1 MVRPLIPEVE
11 VTTLLDTRGYR
22 RATVTKPPARRRSG
36 RPVQSNHRLSPCRS
50 HREGFTPTSFL
61 TRLCGTNLELHM
73 QRQGATVK
81 VGQRVYNSTTWTRRD
96 EIYVKD
102 VRIGIIK
109 LTCGD
114 RKGRTIS
121 LITHASTHGR
131 AIEWCV
137 EQSTPRRPP
146 KENYSQQDTHAR
158 EQQ

>member
-1 MVRPLIPEVE
+1 MRNNMP
-11 VTTLLDTRGYR
+11 
-22 RATVTKPPARRRSG
+22 
-36 RPVQSNHRLSPCRS
+36 
-50 HREGFTPTSFL
+50 
-61 TRLCGTNLELHM
+61 
-73 QRQGATVK
+73 
-81 VGQRVYNSTTWTRRD
+81 VGQVNAHLPKNEFVMRV
-96 EIYVKD
+96 D

-137 EQSTPRRPP
+137 EQSTPSRPP

>member
-1 MVRPLIPEVE
+1 
-11 VTTLLDTRGYR
+11 
-22 RATVTKPPARRRSG
+22 
-36 RPVQSNHRLSPCRS
+36 
-50 HREGFTPTSFL
+50 
-61 TRLCGTNLELHM
+61 M
-73 QRQGATVK
+73 QRQGATIK

-131 AIEWCV
+131 AIDWCV
-137 EQSTPRRPP
+137 EQSTPSRPP